1 MTQIA
6 TVEQLLPGDYAVI
19 SVPRKSA
26 CGHDCEECAGC
37 GVTGAAVQ
45 ARAANPIG
53 AKPGQKVVV
62 QSDTQKML
70 GIVALV
76 YLTPVVLFLLGVHKL
91 SVPHKIRLKQ
101 LFPGAFLSGVAWF
114 IYSIAFSYYVDH
126 IANYSLIYGSFATVV
141 VALIWLNISLMT
153 LLIGAEYNRVLME
166 EKGETLI

>member
-6 TVEQLLPGDYAVI
+6 TVDHIIDSTYAVI

-45 ARAANPIG
+45 AKAVNPIG

-62 QSDTQKML
+62 ESSTKKML

-76 YLTPVVLFLLGVHKL
+76 YATPVVLFLIGYLAMVLIGVSVALQYTVAILGFILGVIAAILYDRWLKEQGGL
-91 SVPHKIRLKQ
+91 SFTIVRL
-101 LFPGAFLSGVAWF
+101 F
-114 IYSIAFSYYVDH
+114 
-126 IANYSLIYGSFATVV
+126 
-141 VALIWLNISLMT
+141 
-153 LLIGAEYNRVLME
+153 
-166 EKGETLI
+166 